1 MTQNE
6 DKDRDFSELIDKYE
20 RLIAKV
26 CYFYAV
32 DVDDFNDLRQESLI
46 NLWRGFGS
54 FRGSSSVSTWV
65 YRVCLNSC
73 VSFFRKNNR
82 KRSSVPIEQLPDM
95 IAPDADKAELM
106 REMYALI
113 NRLTKSEKAIVL
125 LWLDQ
130 RGYDEI
136 AEIMGVPRNTVAS
149 RLRRVKEKLVKYSN
163 E

>member
-6 DKDRDFSELIDKYE
+6 DKDREFSELIDKYE